1 VDKREAILA
10 RLVTLC
16 SGVTG
21 IVSTR
26 RNALDVPFL
35 ERPAVIIQDGGEE
48 RQDGPAS
55 DNRSQVTRIE
65 LSPQLW
71 LLVRGSG
78 DEAGPLLSLYRQRIL
93 YAVLTDSTLRDLTGT
108 SGGIR
113 YEGCNVPEPSPESK
127 ETRLDLNLSFIY
139 TLNINDL
146 ASSME
151 FGHGLRNNRT

>member
-1 VDKREAILA
+1 MDKREQLLA

-21 IVSTR
+21 IVSAR

-48 RQDGPAS
+48 RLDGPAS

-65 LSPQLW
+65 LAPQLW

-93 YAVLTDSTLRDLTGT
+93 HAVLTDTTLQDLTGT
-108 SGGIR
+108 VGGIR

-127 ETRLDLNLSFIY
+127 ETRLDLNFTFTY
-139 TLNINDL
+139 TLRLSDL
-146 ASSME
+146 
-151 FGHGLRNNRT
+151 GG